1 MHFVSIDMVYRR
13 IPNAIEIVGGESKN
27 GISREYRERAMFE
40 EKFVEKLEL
49 SMCNIFWWWKI
60 V

>member
-13 IPNAIEIVGGESKN
+13 IPNAIEIVGGESKK

-49 SMCNIFWWWKI
+49 SMCNIF
-60 V
+60 